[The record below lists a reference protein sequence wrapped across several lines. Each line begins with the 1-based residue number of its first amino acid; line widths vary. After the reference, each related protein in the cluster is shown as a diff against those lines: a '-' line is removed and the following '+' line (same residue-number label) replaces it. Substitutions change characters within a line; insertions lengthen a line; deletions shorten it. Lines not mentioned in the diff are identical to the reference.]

1 MNVKTF
7 SPAVAFPQWTYIQE
21 QVNKLKVLAIEEEK
35 ADPKHTLDSIRTA
48 TIAVDKLFSVK
59 NIGHHE
65 CFPMFLRL
73 PAGGRKEVWGG
84 SLTGSKSTSIDARA

>member
-1 MNVKTF
+1 MLGTVLPCPR
-7 SPAVAFPQWTYIQE
+7 SPRFFQWTYIKE
-21 QVNKLKVLAIEEEK
+21 QVNKLKVLAIEEVK
-35 ADPKHTLDSIRTA
+35 ADPKHTLESIRTA

-73 PAGGRKEVWGG
+73 PAGGRKEVRVT
-84 SLTGSKSTSIDARA
+84 TG